1 MMKIII
7 GHITVFISNLTME
20 LSQDMGTELQVRRR
34 DQTTDML
41 LQEDIFKNVRRDNEI
56 KVEEDKKK
64 MFRI

>member
-7 GHITVFISNLTME
+7 RHITVFISNLTME

-56 KVEEDKKK
+56 KVEEDEKK

>member
-7 GHITVFISNLTME
+7 RHITVFISNLTME